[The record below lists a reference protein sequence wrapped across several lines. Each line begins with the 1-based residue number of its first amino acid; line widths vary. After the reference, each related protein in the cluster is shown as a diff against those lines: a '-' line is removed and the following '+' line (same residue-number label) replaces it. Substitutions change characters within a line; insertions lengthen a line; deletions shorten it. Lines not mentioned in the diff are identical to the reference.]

1 MNEIDLVFTEVS
13 KYKQGRFID
22 ISKYSTG
29 LLGQQMS

>member
-1 MNEIDLVFTEVS
+1 MDMNEIDLVS

>member
-1 MNEIDLVFTEVS
+1 MDMNEIDLVL
-13 KYKQGRFID
+13 QGRFID